1 MVGTATGLHANE
13 AVGQIDEKG
22 RHLLAS
28 ERFVEHGPAI
38 LIDAVDLKHIL
49 DQIGVVAQ
57 MPVAAEVGSGDERD
71 ELGSG

>member
-1 MVGTATGLHANE
+1 MVGTATGLHANK
-13 AVGQIDEKG
+13 AGGQIDKKC

-49 DQIGVVAQ
+49 DQIDTTGCNLHGEGVQNFV
-57 MPVAAEVGSGDERD
+57 
-71 ELGSG
+71 